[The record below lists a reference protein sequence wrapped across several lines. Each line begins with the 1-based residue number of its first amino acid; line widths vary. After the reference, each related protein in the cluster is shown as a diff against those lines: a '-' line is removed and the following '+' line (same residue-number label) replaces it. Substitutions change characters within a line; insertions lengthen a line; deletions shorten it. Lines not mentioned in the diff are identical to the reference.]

1 MFLVLSFMM
10 FLPVIMIVPA
20 KFALSFTLGS
30 LCVMAAFGALRGWK
44 AQMSH
49 MFSMERLPFTAGAPF
64 GDVRL

>member
-10 FLPVIMIVPA
+10 FLPVIMIVPT

-44 AQMSH
+44 AQMNH
-49 MFSMERLPFTAGAPF
+49 MFSMERLLFTAGAPF